1 MNNEFQELH
10 FQVATIVD
18 SGLNE
23 VKSNSLNLDQKID
36 LLNKMENSIQELL
49 DLTIKLSLDRK
60 NNVLEFFNLDRLNNN
75 TSKARR
81 LAFKKK

>member
-18 SGLNE
+18 NGLNE
-23 VKSNSLNLDQKID
+23 VKSNSLNLDQKLD
-36 LLNKMENSIQELL
+36 LLNKMEDSVQELL
-49 DLTIKLSLDRK
+49 NLTMKLGLDRK
-60 NNVLEFFNLDRLNNN
+60 KNVLEFFNLDRLDNRTN
-75 TSKARR
+75 KARR